1 MSLSP
6 VTRLVLAF
14 TACTISLAA
23 APSGADAQ
31 IGDRLRRAARNAA
44 DRELARQVDRM
55 VTEAIRCA
63 VGDAACAQ
71 KAKSEGKPVVYTDAN
86 GKVITDNEGN
96 PIGDQESAA
105 AAAQRPGQGVWA
117 NYDFVPGERVLFT
130 EDYTSDKV
138 GDFPKRLQFL
148 NGNMEVVDA
157 KGTPWLRAT
166 SGSAFAVELGE
177 VLPDRFTIE
186 FPVQWGHGNQWMR
199 VLFNVPEGRRVAPRA
214 MGWYQQV
221 HLQID
226 ERYTGLFSYNRA
238 APQAL
243 TPVKG
248 KILNGPATIRIMA
261 DGRHVKVYVG
271 EQRVA
276 NVPQV
281 DLGRA
286 PKVWFIIADA
296 REQDPMYVGALRIA
310 AGGADLYDKIAAE
323 GRVATRG
330 ILFDVDSDRIRPES
344 TPTLEE
350 IAGMLREHA
359 ELRLSIE
366 GHTDNTGEDA
376 HNLDLSGRRA
386 RAVRALLI
394 EQYRIEGSRLEAT
407 GVGEAKPVDTNDT
420 PEGRQNNRRVE
431 LVRLG
436 SGG

>member
-1 MSLSP
+1 
-6 VTRLVLAF
+6 
-14 TACTISLAA
+14 
-23 APSGADAQ
+23 
-31 IGDRLRRAARNAA
+31 
-44 DRELARQVDRM
+44 
-55 VTEAIRCA
+55 
-63 VGDAACAQ
+63 
-71 KAKSEGKPVVYTDAN
+71 
-86 GKVITDNEGN
+86 
-96 PIGDQESAA
+96 
-105 AAAQRPGQGVWA
+105 
-117 NYDFVPGERVLFT
+117 
-130 EDYTSDKV
+130 
-138 GDFPKRLQFL
+138 
-148 NGNMEVVDA
+148 
-157 KGTPWLRAT
+157 
-166 SGSAFAVELGE
+166 
-177 VLPDRFTIE
+177 
-186 FPVQWGHGNQWMR
+186 
-199 VLFNVPEGRRVAPRA
+199 
-214 MGWYQQV
+214 
-221 HLQID
+221 
-226 ERYTGLFSYNRA
+226 
-238 APQAL
+238 L

-281 DLGRA
+281 HLGRA

-296 REQDPMYVGALRIA
+296 REQDPMYVGAIRIA